1 MRKKQNLLIFFL
13 LIVFVFFVDSV
24 QAKKPF
30 TLFELYK
37 LKSIGNLAISHNGD
51 YLAFTLTTYN
61 LKKSNKNS
69 DIYLLNLKTS
79 EIKRL
84 TYNKK
89 SDYSPF
95 WSLDDKSI
103 YFLST
108 REKEPKIFKINID
121 GGEAEKI
128 MEFSPGISKPEF
140 INNKLIVFTSS
151 VYPECGANAKCNKK
165 FSDKLSKGPVHA
177 HYATSLL
184 YRHWTFYRDWKYTHI
199 ITYNLKT
206 KKFEDLTP
214 GKHDF
219 PPFSLSGDKG
229 FAISPDK
236 NELCVVSNFD
246 KDLSRST
253 NNDLF
258 LLNLKTKKLKCITCD
273 NKAFDGH
280 PKYSP
285 NGKYIAYLMQ
295 KIPGYESDLFRL
307 AIYNR
312 KTGEKRIISK
322 VIDNWIDDFVWS
334 TDSKYIYFKVEE
346 KGHYPLYKVN
356 LKTNKI
362 KKIVDLKALRE
373 FEITSDGK
381 SIILTRTSV
390 SEPVEIYRYRIGK
403 KAVKLTSFNDKI
415 VSKYD
420 IRPAEEYWV
429 KGAEGA
435 NIHVF
440 IIKPHNFNPTK
451 KYPLILNIHGGPQQM
466 WADSFRG
473 DWQIYPGAG
482 YIVAYANPHGSPGYG
497 QKFVEAI
504 SGDWG
509 GKVMEDIEK
518 VTDYLATLPYVDNK
532 RMGAMGWSWGGYAI
546 MWLEGHTDRF
556 KAMVAM
562 MGVYDLR
569 SMHGATEEL
578 WFPEWEM
585 KGAPWQNPE
594 LYKKFSPS
602 NYVKNF
608 KTPCLVI
615 TGERDY
621 RVPYTQSLQFFTDLQ
636 SMNVPSA
643 LIIFKNDGH
652 WPNYIK
658 SMPVYYNAH
667 LEWFHKYLGGGKAPF
682 STEKMIR
689 NQIKYNHTSKKINK

>member
-1 MRKKQNLLIFFL
+1 MFKKICIIFSIIFIL
-13 LIVFVFFVDSV
+13 SLSLFSTSL
-24 QAKKPF
+24 KKPF

-37 LKSIGNLAISHNGD
+37 LKSVGNITLSPDGNF
-51 YLAFTLTTYN
+51 LAFTVTKYN
-61 LKKSNKNS
+61 LKKAEKNS
-69 DIYLLNLKTS
+69 DIYVLNLRNSK
-79 EIKRL
+79 IKRL

-89 SDYSPF
+89 SDFSPF
-95 WSLDDKSI
+95 WAPDGNYL
-103 YFLST
+103 YFLSS
-108 REKEPKIFKINID
+108 RDKDVKLYKINIF
-121 GGEAEKI
+121 GGEAQKVLSFPQG
-128 MEFSPGISKPEF
+128 MEKPEF
-140 INNKLIVFTSS
+140 INNNLLVFTSS
-151 VYPECGANAKCNKK
+151 VFPECKANIKCNKK
-165 FSDKLSKGPVHA
+165 LSDKLSKGPVQA

-199 ITYNLKT
+199 IAYNFKGN
-206 KKFEDLTP
+206 KFEDLTP

-229 FAISPDK
+229 YAISPDK
-236 NELCVVSNFD
+236 KELCLVSNFD

-285 NGKYIAYLMQ
+285 DGRYIAYLMQ
-295 KIPGYESDLFRL
+295 KTPGYESDLFRL
-307 AIYNR
+307 AIYDK
-312 KTGEKRIISK
+312 KTGKKKILSK
-322 VIDNWIDDFVWS
+322 GIDNWIDDFVWS
-334 TDSKYIYFKVEE
+334 PDSRYIYFKVEE
-346 KGHYPLYKVN
+346 KGHYPIYRVN
-356 LKTNKI
+356 LKNNKI
-362 KKIVDLKALRE
+362 KKILDAKAIRG
-373 FEITSDGK
+373 FEITPDGK
-381 SIILTRTSV
+381 SFILTRTSV
-390 SEPVEIYRYRIGK
+390 NEPVEIYKYRIGK
-403 KAVKLTSFNDKI
+403 NLVKLTSFNDEI
-415 VSKYD
+415 VKNYD
-420 IRPAEEYWV
+420 IRPVEEHWV
-429 KGAEGA
+429 KGADGA

-440 IIKPHNFNPTK
+440 IIKPHNFDKNK

-509 GKVMEDIEK
+509 GKVMVDLEK
-518 VTDYLATLPYVDNK
+518 VTDYLSNLPYVDKN

-546 MWLEGHTDRF
+546 MWLEGHSDRF

-585 KGAPWQNPE
+585 KGTPWQNPE
-594 LYKKFSPS
+594 LYKRFSPS
-602 NYVKNF
+602 SYVKNF

-667 LEWFHKYLGGGKAPF
+667 LEWFHKYLGGGKPPF
-682 STEKMIR
+682 KTEDMIR
-689 NQIKYNHTSKKINK
+689 NLIKFKN